1 MPFNTEDQ
9 LASRVIKLNEY
20 ISKELSAIANESNGS
35 SVNITSLIESNK
47 HLKSQLDELQRRH
60 SKLQQDY
67 TNSLD
72 AMELLRTPSVS
83 TTTTVIPFD
92 SAIHTHKPMRPITK
106 QIRADILNAYD
117 SVYKQIDECKT
128 LNDFYNWIQNNI
140 CASASRSEIEGVIY
154 NRFDERLY
162 Q

>member
-1 MPFNTEDQ
+1 MTFNTEDQ

-20 ISKELSAIANESNGS
+20 ISKELNAIANESNGS

-47 HLKSQLDELQRRH
+47 QLKSQLDELQRRH
-60 SKLQQDY
+60 TKLQQDY

-72 AMELLRTPSVS
+72 AMELLRTTS
-83 TTTTVIPFD
+83 TTTTTVVPFD

-117 SVYKQIDECKT
+117 TVYKHIDECKT
-128 LNDFYNWIQNNI
+128 LNDFYSWIQNNI

>member
-9 LASRVIKLNEY
+9 LATRVIKLNEY

-60 SKLQQDY
+60 AKLQQDY
-67 TNSLD
+67 SNSIE
-72 AMELLRTPSVS
+72 AMDLLRNTGT
-83 TTTTVIPFD
+83 TTTTVVPFD

>member
-1 MPFNTEDQ
+1 MQFNTEDQ
-9 LASRVIKLNEY
+9 LATRVIKLNEY
-20 ISKELSAIANESNGS
+20 ISKELNAIANESNGS

-47 HLKSQLDELQRRH
+47 QLKSQLDELQRRH
-60 SKLQQDY
+60 TKLQQDY

-72 AMELLRTPSVS
+72 AMELLRTTS
-83 TTTTVIPFD
+83 TTTTTVVPFD

-117 SVYKQIDECKT
+117 TVYKHIDECKT

>member
-9 LASRVIKLNEY
+9 LATRVIKLNEY
-20 ISKELSAIANESNGS
+20 ISKELNAIANESNGS

-47 HLKSQLDELQRRH
+47 QLKSQLDELQRRH

-72 AMELLRTPSVS
+72 AMELLRTPSV
-83 TTTTVIPFD
+83 TTTTVVPFD

-117 SVYKQIDECKT
+117 TVYKQIDECKT
-128 LNDFYNWIQNNI
+128 LNDFYSWIQNNI

>member
-1 MPFNTEDQ
+1 MD
-9 LASRVIKLNEY
+9 
-20 ISKELSAIANESNGS
+20 
-35 SVNITSLIESNK
+35 
-47 HLKSQLDELQRRH
+47 
-60 SKLQQDY
+60 
-67 TNSLD
+67 
-72 AMELLRTPSVS
+72 LLRNTGT
-83 TTTTVIPFD
+83 TTTTVVPFD

>member
-9 LASRVIKLNEY
+9 LATRVIKLNEY

-72 AMELLRTPSVS
+72 AMELLRTPST
-83 TTTTVIPFD
+83 TTTTVVPFD

>member
-9 LASRVIKLNEY
+9 LATRVIKLNEY

-72 AMELLRTPSVS
+72 AMELLRTPSVT

>member
-1 MPFNTEDQ
+1 MTFNTEDQ

-20 ISKELSAIANESNGS
+20 ISKELNEIANESNGS

-47 HLKSQLDELQRRH
+47 QLKNQLEELQKRH
-60 SKLQQDY
+60 TKLQQDY

-72 AMELLRTPSVS
+72 AMELLRTTS
-83 TTTTVIPFD
+83 TTTTTVVPFD

-117 SVYKQIDECKT
+117 TVYKQIDECKT

>member
-72 AMELLRTPSVS
+72 AMELLRTPSVT

-128 LNDFYNWIQNNI
+128 LNDFYSWIQNNI

>member
-9 LASRVIKLNEY
+9 LATRVIKLNEY
-20 ISKELSAIANESNGS
+20 ISKELSAIANESNDS

-47 HLKSQLDELQRRH
+47 QLKSQLDELQRRH
-60 SKLQQDY
+60 LKLQQDY
-67 TNSLD
+67 TNSLE
-72 AMELLRTPSVS
+72 AMDLLRTTST

>member
-9 LASRVIKLNEY
+9 LATRVIKLNEY
-20 ISKELSAIANESNGS
+20 ISKELSAIANESNCS
-35 SVNITSLIESNK
+35 SVNITSLIESNI

-60 SKLQQDY
+60 AKLQQDY
-67 TNSLD
+67 SNSIE
-72 AMELLRTPSVS
+72 AMDLLRNTGT
-83 TTTTVIPFD
+83 TTTTVVPFD

>member
-9 LASRVIKLNEY
+9 LASRVIKLSEY

-60 SKLQQDY
+60 TKLQQDY

-72 AMELLRTPSVS
+72 AMELLRTPSV
-83 TTTTVIPFD
+83 TTTTVVPFD

>member
-9 LASRVIKLNEY
+9 LATRVIKLNEY

-47 HLKSQLDELQRRH
+47 QLKSQLDELQRRH
-60 SKLQQDY
+60 AKLQQDY
-67 TNSLD
+67 SNSIE
-72 AMELLRTPSVS
+72 AMDLLRNTCT

-92 SAIHTHKPMRPITK
+92 SAIHTHKPMRPITNK
-106 QIRADILNAYD
+106 IRLEILKDYQR
-117 SVYKQIDECKT
+117 VYKQHEDCKT
-128 LNDFYNWIQNNI
+128 LTDFFTWVQNYI
-140 CASASRSEIEGVIY
+140 CPSASRSEIEGVIY

>member
-35 SVNITSLIESNK
+35 SINITSLIESNK
-47 HLKSQLDELQRRH
+47 QLQSQLDELQRRH
-60 SKLQQDY
+60 AKLQQDY
-67 TNSLD
+67 SNSIE
-72 AMELLRTPSVS
+72 AMDLLRTPSV

-128 LNDFYNWIQNNI
+128 LNDFYIWIQNNI

-154 NRFDERLY
+154 SRFDERLY

>member
-20 ISKELSAIANESNGS
+20 ISKELNAIANESNGS

-47 HLKSQLDELQRRH
+47 QLKNQLEELQRRH
-60 SKLQQDY
+60 TKLQQDY

-72 AMELLRTPSVS
+72 AMELLRTPSV
-83 TTTTVIPFD
+83 TTTTVVPFD

-117 SVYKQIDECKT
+117 TVYKQIDECKT

>member
-9 LASRVIKLNEY
+9 LATRVIKLNEY
-20 ISKELSAIANESNGS
+20 ISKELSAIANESNDS

-47 HLKSQLDELQRRH
+47 HLQNQLDELQRRH
-60 SKLQQDY
+60 TKLQQDY

-72 AMELLRTPSVS
+72 AMDLLRNTGT
-83 TTTTVIPFD
+83 TTTTVVPFD

>member
-47 HLKSQLDELQRRH
+47 HLQNQLDELQRRH
-60 SKLQQDY
+60 VKLQQDY
-67 TNSLD
+67 SNSIE
-72 AMELLRTPSVS
+72 AMELLRTPSV
-83 TTTTVIPFD
+83 TATTVIPFD

-140 CASASRSEIEGVIY
+140 CTSASRSEIEGVIY

>member
-47 HLKSQLDELQRRH
+47 HLQNQLDELQRRH
-60 SKLQQDY
+60 VKLQQDY
-67 TNSLD
+67 SNSIE
-72 AMELLRTPSVS
+72 AMELLRTPSV
-83 TTTTVIPFD
+83 TATTVIPFD

>member
-35 SVNITSLIESNK
+35 SVNITSLVESNK
-47 HLKSQLDELQRRH
+47 QLQNQLEELQRRH
-60 SKLQQDY
+60 AKLQQDY
-67 TNSLD
+67 INSLD
-72 AMELLRTPSVS
+72 AMELSKSS
-83 TTTTVIPFD
+83 TTTTPSSSVLFD

-140 CASASRSEIEGVIY
+140 CPSASRSEIEGVIY

>member
-1 MPFNTEDQ
+1 MQFNTEDQ
-9 LASRVIKLNEY
+9 LATRVIKLNEY
-20 ISKELSAIANESNGS
+20 ISKELNAIANESNGS

-47 HLKSQLDELQRRH
+47 QLKSQLEDLQRRH
-60 SKLQQDY
+60 TKLQQDY

-72 AMELLRTPSVS
+72 AMELLRTPSV
-83 TTTTVIPFD
+83 TTTTVVPFD

-128 LNDFYNWIQNNI
+128 LNDFYSWIQNNI

>member
-9 LASRVIKLNEY
+9 LASRVIKLSEY
-20 ISKELSAIANESNGS
+20 ISKELSAIANESNDS

-60 SKLQQDY
+60 TKLQQDY

-83 TTTTVIPFD
+83 TTTVVPFD

-117 SVYKQIDECKT
+117 TVYKQIDECKT

>member
-72 AMELLRTPSVS
+72 AMELLRTPSVT

>member
-9 LASRVIKLNEY
+9 LATRVIKLNEY
-20 ISKELSAIANESNGS
+20 ISKELSAIANESNDS

-72 AMELLRTPSVS
+72 AMELLRTPSVT

>member
-9 LASRVIKLNEY
+9 LATRVIKLNEY
-20 ISKELSAIANESNGS
+20 ISKELSAIANESNDS

-47 HLKSQLDELQRRH
+47 QLKSQLDELQRRH
-60 SKLQQDY
+60 LKLQQDY
-67 TNSLD
+67 TNSLE
-72 AMELLRTPSVS
+72 AMDLLRTTSV

>member
-9 LASRVIKLNEY
+9 LATRVIKLNEY

-47 HLKSQLDELQRRH
+47 HLQSQLDELQRRH

-72 AMELLRTPSVS
+72 AMELLRTPSV
-83 TTTTVIPFD
+83 TTTTVVPFD

>member
-9 LASRVIKLNEY
+9 LATRVIKLNEY
-20 ISKELSAIANESNGS
+20 ISKELNAIATESNGS

-47 HLKSQLDELQRRH
+47 QLKSQLDELQRRH
-60 SKLQQDY
+60 AKLQQDY

-83 TTTTVIPFD
+83 TTTVVPFD

>member
-9 LASRVIKLNEY
+9 LATRVIKLNEY

>member
-60 SKLQQDY
+60 TKLQQDY

-72 AMELLRTPSVS
+72 AMELLRTPSV

>member
-20 ISKELSAIANESNGS
+20 ISKELNAIATESNGS

-47 HLKSQLDELQRRH
+47 QLQSQLEDLQRRH
-60 SKLQQDY
+60 TKLQQDY
-67 TNSLD
+67 TNSIE
-72 AMELLRTPSVS
+72 AMELLRTPSV
-83 TTTTVIPFD
+83 TTTTVVPFD

-128 LNDFYNWIQNNI
+128 LNDFYTWIQSNI

>member
-1 MPFNTEDQ
+1 MTFNTEDQ
-9 LASRVIKLNEY
+9 LATRVIKLNEY

-47 HLKSQLDELQRRH
+47 QLKSQLDELQRRH
-60 SKLQQDY
+60 VKLQQDY

-72 AMELLRTPSVS
+72 AMELLRTPSAA
-83 TTTTVIPFD
+83 TTTVVPFD

-128 LNDFYNWIQNNI
+128 LNDFYNWIQENI
-140 CASASRSEIEGVIY
+140 HASISRSEIEGVIY

>member
-1 MPFNTEDQ
+1 MIFNTEDQ

-20 ISKELSAIANESNGS
+20 ISKELNAIANESNGS

-47 HLKSQLDELQRRH
+47 QLKNQLEELQRRH
-60 SKLQQDY
+60 TKLQQDY

-72 AMELLRTPSVS
+72 AMELLRTTS
-83 TTTTVIPFD
+83 TTTTTVVPFD

-117 SVYKQIDECKT
+117 TVYKQIDECKT

>member
-1 MPFNTEDQ
+1 MTFNTEDQ
-9 LASRVIKLNEY
+9 LATRVIKLNEY
-20 ISKELSAIANESNGS
+20 ISKELSAIANESNDS

-60 SKLQQDY
+60 AKLQQDY

-72 AMELLRTPSVS
+72 AMELLRTTSVS
-83 TTTTVIPFD
+83 TTTVIPFD

>member
-9 LASRVIKLNEY
+9 LATRVIKLNEY

-47 HLKSQLDELQRRH
+47 HLKNQLDELQRRH
-60 SKLQQDY
+60 AKLQQDY

-72 AMELLRTPSVS
+72 AMELLRTPSV
-83 TTTTVIPFD
+83 TTTTVVPFD
-92 SAIHTHKPMRPITK
+92 SAIHTHKPMRPITNK
-106 QIRADILNAYD
+106 IRLEILEDYQR
-117 SVYKQIDECKT
+117 VYKQHEDCKT
-128 LNDFYNWIQNNI
+128 LTDFFTWVQNYI
-140 CASASRSEIEGVIY
+140 CPSASRSEIEGVIY

>member
-9 LASRVIKLNEY
+9 LATRVIKLNEY
-20 ISKELSAIANESNGS
+20 ISKELSAIANESNCS
-35 SVNITSLIESNK
+35 SVNITSLIESNT

-60 SKLQQDY
+60 AKLQQDY
-67 TNSLD
+67 SNSIE
-72 AMELLRTPSVS
+72 AMELLRNTGT
-83 TTTTVIPFD
+83 TTTTVVPFD

>member
-20 ISKELSAIANESNGS
+20 ISKELNAIANESNGS
-35 SVNITSLIESNK
+35 SINITSLIESNK
-47 HLKSQLDELQRRH
+47 QLKSQLEELQRRH
-60 SKLQQDY
+60 TKLQQDY

-72 AMELLRTPSVS
+72 AMELLRTTS
-83 TTTTVIPFD
+83 TTTSTVVPFD

-117 SVYKQIDECKT
+117 TVYKQIDECKT

>member
-1 MPFNTEDQ
+1 MSFNTEDQ
-9 LASRVIKLNEY
+9 LATRVIKLNEY
-20 ISKELSAIANESNGS
+20 ISKELSAIANESNDS

-60 SKLQQDY
+60 AKLQQDY

-72 AMELLRTPSVS
+72 AMDLLRNTGT
-83 TTTTVIPFD
+83 TTTTVVPFD

>member
-20 ISKELSAIANESNGS
+20 ISKELNAIANESNGS
-35 SVNITSLIESNK
+35 SINITSLIESNK
-47 HLKSQLDELQRRH
+47 HLQNQLDELQRRH

-72 AMELLRTPSVS
+72 AMELLRSPST

>member
-20 ISKELSAIANESNGS
+20 ISKELNAIANESNGS

-47 HLKSQLDELQRRH
+47 QLKSQLEELQRRH
-60 SKLQQDY
+60 TKLQQDY

-72 AMELLRTPSVS
+72 AMELLRTPSV
-83 TTTTVIPFD
+83 TTTTVVPFD